1 MEKSGRSEIS
11 LLLDIQL
18 LYNQLTKTEKKIANF
33 VLKNPNQVIF
43 MSITEL
49 SDACKV
55 ADASVYR
62 FCRTI
67 GVKGY
72 QEFKMKLS
80 LSMSAEVSEEKEE
93 KEELNTASLQK
104 ISEEILESH
113 IHSLRE
119 TYMLLKWD
127 EVEKIVGMM
136 EKAECIYFFGI
147 GDSLLAAME
156 ARNRF
161 ARVMKK
167 VTCVNDPHMQAM
179 KAALSGPE
187 DMVFFFSYSG
197 ATKDIIYVAEILRE
211 VGAKVVAVTHFLK
224 SPLMGYVDGA
234 LLCGGNENPFQGGSL
249 AGKLGQLYLIDI
261 LYQEYCRRNLGVSTE
276 NNQKTTKAVVEKLF

>member
-1 MEKSGRSEIS
+1 
-11 LLLDIQL
+11 
-18 LYNQLTKTEKKIANF
+18 
-33 VLKNPNQVIF
+33 

-49 SDACKV
+49 ADACKV

-80 LSMSAEVSEEKEE
+80 LSMSAEAPKEKGEKEE
-93 KEELNTASLQK
+93 PDTASLK
-104 ISEEILESH
+104 EISEEILENH
-113 IHSLRE
+113 IHSLKE

-127 EVEKIVGMM
+127 EVERIVGMM

-187 DMVFFFSYSG
+187 DLVFFFLIPELQ
-197 ATKDIIYVAEILRE
+197 KILFMWLKFC
-211 VGAKVVAVTHFLK
+211 AKW
-224 SPLMGYVDGA
+224 
-234 LLCGGNENPFQGGSL
+234 EQR
-249 AGKLGQLYLIDI
+249 QLQLRI
-261 LYQEYCRRNLGVSTE
+261 
-276 NNQKTTKAVVEKLF
+276 F

>member
-1 MEKSGRSEIS
+1 MEKSGRTEIS

-80 LSMSAEVSEEKEE
+80 LSMSAEVDEEKEE

-104 ISEEILESH
+104 ISEEILENH

-119 TYMLLKWD
+119 TYTLLEWD

-187 DMVFFFSYSG
+187 DLVFFFSYSG